1 VRKDIALKTG
11 LFAVAVV
18 LLASGAFAQ
27 QKNSLPEEFSWYGE
41 SGALRAPVY
50 DEEKGGLWWIPD
62 NTQETDDEGLW
73 GNRGYVFVGTGKEE
87 KITLKSA
94 RFARFNCPCKSVK
107 RLEDRVMKA
116 EPRVVERIV
125 EKPVE
130 RIVEKPV
137 EKIVYRDRI
146 VEKPVEKIVYRDRI
160 VEKPVEKIVYRDRTV
175 EKPVDKIV
183 YVDKVTKESL
193 NIKDVYFPWDSSS
206 FTSLAINTL
215 KGNAEVLKANPSVKV
230 NLIGSASPEGETDYN
245 QRLSERRV
253 KAVKNYLVTKQGI
266 SADRLD
272 TEAKGELAVPTEKEW
287 PFARKVGFFIKD

>member
-1 VRKDIALKTG
+1 MRKDIALKTG

-137 EKIVYRDRI
+137 EKIVYRDR
-146 VEKPVEKIVYRDRI
+146 
-160 VEKPVEKIVYRDRTV
+160 TV